1 MATATRWTIRQ
12 EPYDPDARDAD
23 GDGVVQEQ
31 TPWERPAGTRLVDDL
46 GRAITRGANAGQRPR
61 GLRVVDQSGNPV
73 AYTPTYEKPGAG
85 FGAGGGTSMSEAG
98 APSLRE
104 LGLQS
109 VRDIAAPKAPPD
121 LSIFDFTPE
130 GPSQYRGD
138 GTGVIGRIGLNAGS
152 KQAIEA
158 KNVEILAGIEE
169 AGGSFAR
176 VTEGPGSA
184 ESVAKSRR
192 EKMAREL
199 DSLKES
205 LRNGEAPEKIYIGD
219 NGLDPELLDLIL
231 STDTDELIR
240 MIEDSAVKY
249 HQGLSGPRVR
259 MREEFLD
266 GFLADGR
273 YKTTHETWSRNAKAD
288 GRRLYEEQIGI
299 PSSAGVELRPAS
311 GFVVHED
318 AIKEME
324 RVWEESQGVP
334 ASEYIDL
341 GLAHNWITDR
351 RESQT
356 SLDGMGDS
364 YGWIELVLDP
374 SVTGRT
380 AQGGVDTISN
390 STNVARMDSE
400 DRDEI
405 ANAVLGRSNAWSN
418 DFTGTM
424 LSHLEAERTGSL
436 AHVTDAVGGWRAEKG
451 KGQYNYQEALIAGS
465 FDLSEVADVRLLP
478 PTRNPEGLETSL
490 DPVLGFENGAALKAD
505 IHEQFYS
512 PEALKKAGLTDEE
525 IAYLQEND
533 LLNLEGRLADHI
545 GGRTVMSV
553 LEGRKAQELEDKL
566 KAAGAQKVTHVHL
579 SGKDMMDPASFG
591 DDAQLGDTAA
601 AIREARAQRDITAGA
616 REAIEKHKASAPK
629 PEKPEAPDEPDT
641 PTGGMTGDQIKAKN
655 EAILGQLEQSGSS
668 FGRIDDEYK
677 KAQEQ
682 AVAEGRVN
690 SLHVPKTREEAIEV
704 RKETTSA
711 TITAVRAYLETGELT
726 PWNGRVGI
734 SESDAEVLDN
744 MPQALRE
751 LILTSTDDELNDM
764 ILSQA
769 TRMQEEVKA
778 GRIRV
783 NVTDVRLG
791 NVVEDGE
798 YKTVFSGALT
808 ENARVAGREQIDA
821 RIMGIP
827 SDVAPE
833 LHPASGYAI
842 TREQGQAVQGDGD
855 VEDIELASKL
865 TGIGG
870 VYGDVVFELKPEVA
884 DRTSWSLGDSMNA
897 KGPGV
902 VRMDEDD
909 PEYIAAV
916 LINGSGTKKPQN
928 VVLNMLE
935 SERNETTLT
944 ASVKSKHRE
953 IPAGDSPE
961 SASGYDYLETNIAG
975 SFNLD
980 EVDSIRVPSIEN
992 LKRSAVPVA
1001 SDADDLIEGRF
1012 MDREKL
1018 EAAGMTEGQIAYIL
1032 ELKESDPKAYREY
1045 LQDQTL
1051 QSIVYAEQVDKFGK
1065 SLSEKHGVRLL
1076 IGNEGRSPEQ
1086 EVEKQLEK
1094 VKPFYDSL
1102 GRDADRAIAS
1112 RDEDARRSAAGLPSL
1127 AEEQRL
1133 AREAEDARIAAG
1145 GGLDVGG
1152 MG

>member
-23 GDGVVQEQ
+23 GDGIVQEQ

-109 VRDIAAPKAPPD
+109 VRDITAPPPASPD
-121 LSIFDFTPE
+121 LSIFDRIDERE
-130 GPSQYRGD
+130 GPRPLMRD
-138 GTGVIGRIGLNAGS
+138 GAGVIGLNPGS
-152 KQAIEA
+152 RQAIEA
-158 KNVEILAGIEE
+158 KNVETLAGIEE

-176 VTEGPGSA
+176 TGSA
-184 ESVAKSRR
+184 ESVAKARR
-192 EKMAREL
+192 EKMTTQL

-205 LRNGEAPEKIYIGD
+205 LRNGEAPENIVLTGND
-219 NGLDPELLDLIL
+219 MDPELRDLIL

-266 GFLADGR
+266 GFLEDGR
-273 YKTTHETWSRNAKAD
+273 YKTTHETWSRNASAD
-288 GRRLYEEQIGI
+288 GRRRYEELIGI
-299 PSSAGVELRPAS
+299 PSSAGAELRPAS

-318 AIKEME
+318 ALKEMA

-334 ASEYIDL
+334 PSEYVDL
-341 GLAHNWITDR
+341 GLAYNWITGTPEGR
-351 RESQT
+351 QA
-356 SLDGMGDS
+356 LDGMGDS

-405 ANAVLGRSNAWSN
+405 ANAVLGRSGVWSGE
-418 DFTGTM
+418 FTGTM

-436 AHVTDAVGGWRAEKG
+436 AHVTDAKGGWRAEKG
-451 KGQYNYQEALIAGS
+451 KGQYNYEEALIAGS

-478 PTRNPEGLETSL
+478 QTRNPEGLEISL
-490 DPVLGFENGAALKAD
+490 DPVLGFKNGAALKAD

-545 GGRTVMSV
+545 GGRTVMGV

-591 DDAQLGDTAA
+591 DDAKLGETAA
-601 AIREARAQRDITAGA
+601 EIREARAQRDITAGA

-655 EAILGQLEQSGSS
+655 EAILGQLEESGSS

-690 SLHVPKTREEAIEV
+690 SLHVPKTREEAIEA

-783 NVTDVRLG
+783 NVTDARLG

-808 ENARVAGREQIDA
+808 ENARVSGREQIDA

-842 TREQGQAVQGDGD
+842 TREQGEVVQGDGD
-855 VEDIELASKL
+855 VEDMKLASKL

-897 KGPGV
+897 KGFGV

-916 LINGSGTKKPQN
+916 LINGSDTKKPQN

-944 ASVKSKHRE
+944 ASVKSNYGD
-953 IPAGDSPE
+953 IPAADSPE

-975 SFNLD
+975 SFDLD
-980 EVDSIRVPSIEN
+980 EVDSIRVPSVEN

-1001 SDADDLIEGRF
+1001 SDADDLIEARF

-1018 EAAGMTEGQIAYIL
+1018 EAAGMTEGQIAYLL

-1045 LQDQTL
+1045 LQDQRL

-1086 EVEKQLEK
+1086 ELEKRLEK

-1102 GRDADRAIAS
+1102 GENVDRAIAR
-1112 RDEDARRSAAGLPSL
+1112 RDEDARRVAEGLPTL